1 MRHFAQARPPIRGA
15 EMRKRSLLH
24 ASLVTA
30 LVLVVAGCD
39 ANRSVQPDAPGAARL
54 VKVTTGSGLE
64 GLNASIATFSAIA
77 ADPNHYH
84 FVSSSLGQNA
94 TATDM
99 LAYLERVKATYTN
112 QKSEPNAKLT
122 IVTAPTNAAFDAGTG
137 CAGYNTYCSIYG
149 TSSIW
154 DYGYPPN
161 SRTVDFHGATTCS
174 GYMAYT
180 STKVDSDGRLAS
192 GYTASGSMTGWD
204 GYAYVDVTTNLT
216 GLPQSGTLT
225 SKHTCHPPLY
235 GGGWTEDVRYSS
247 AQGNV

>member
-1 MRHFAQARPPIRGA
+1 MRR
-15 EMRKRSLLH
+15 RSLLH
-24 ASLVTA
+24 APLVCA

-39 ANRSVQPDAPGAARL
+39 ASQSVQPAAPGTARL

-64 GLNASIATFSAIA
+64 GLNASIAIFRAIA

-84 FVSSSLGQNA
+84 LVSSSLGQNA

-99 LAYLERVKATYTN
+99 VAYLERVKARYTN
-112 QKSEPNAKLT
+112 RKSGPNAKLT
-122 IVTAPTNAAFDAGTG
+122 IVAAPTTAAFDMGTA
-137 CAGYNTYCSIYG
+137 CAGFNAYCSIYG

-174 GYMAYT
+174 GYMEYT
-180 STKVDSDGRLAS
+180 VTHVESNGRLAS
-192 GYTASGSMTGWD
+192 GYTASGSMNGG
-204 GYAYVDVTTNLT
+204 GYAYVDLTTNLT
-216 GLPQSGTLT
+216 GLPQAGTLS
-225 SKHTCHPPLY
+225 SKHTCTPPLY
-235 GGGWTEDVRYSS
+235 GGGWTSDVRYSS